1 MIPPVDPAPTR
12 EKLSA
17 ANLIRKPEFVRK
29 PDLKIRSDSE
39 ILIMSLASGLVI
51 FLGALAIQW
60 IIHDRF
66 LHQDGLRLVGSVIAG
81 AFGSLLVHGMNLQTR
96 RARLSELR
104 RLENIALLDHHI
116 RNALQAIVCCS
127 GSSGIQPR
135 SFTRS
140 VDRIERV
147 LSDVLGRIEE
157 EPKAPGTPAAE

>member
-12 EKLSA
+12 EELSA

-60 IIHDRF
+60 IIYDRF

-104 RLENIALLDHHI
+104 RLENIALLNHHI

-127 GSSGIQPR
+127 GSSESAEIIHE
-135 SFTRS
+135 S